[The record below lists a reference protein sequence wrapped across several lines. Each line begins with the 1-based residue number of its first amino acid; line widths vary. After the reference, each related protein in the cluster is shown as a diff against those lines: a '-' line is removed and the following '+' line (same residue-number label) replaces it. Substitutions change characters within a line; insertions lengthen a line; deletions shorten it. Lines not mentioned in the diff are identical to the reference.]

1 MEVKL
6 RISKAQAT
14 LMADGKKL
22 LTVEKNGQKLI
33 MLSELI
39 KLIGEACQAN
49 RKAGNEVI
57 IE

>member
-6 RISKAQAT
+6 KIGKAQAT
-14 LMADGKKL
+14 LIADGKKL
-22 LTVEKNGQKLI
+22 LTVEKNGQKL
-33 MLSELI
+33 LVLAELI